1 MLMYSGFNANSLTSG
16 WVMQVF
22 AHNDMHHLDALL
34 RENIAYGQPRTRRP
48 WKKILIIVEGIYSME
63 GELSPLPEIVALKNK
78 YKVQSDMSCWLAHM
92 LQTQY
97 RIWTSNSICNLS

>member
-1 MLMYSGFNANSLTSG
+1 
-16 WVMQVF
+16 MQVF
-22 AHNDMHHLDALL
+22 AHNDMHHLEALL

-78 YKVQSDMSCWLAHM
+78 YKVRSDMLCWLAHANRYNTTSGH
-92 LQTQY
+92 QTQ
-97 RIWTSNSICNLS
+97 SAICHKP